1 MRAERVTR
9 YAERENRRINS
20 TQKIM
25 NKMISMM
32 VIAIAMLFS
41 SINMSAQSNNQQ
53 RLSREELAEK
63 QARHIAHELAL
74 DDATTQKYVATYCA
88 YQKEVW
94 ALGPRVKR
102 HSSANATEA
111 EAEQANKARMEQ
123 GQKILDLREKY
134 YKEYSKF
141 LTQKQIERAYE
152 LEQQVMRR
160 LVRHHRQGAGAMK
173 HRRPRTTR

>member
-1 MRAERVTR
+1 
-9 YAERENRRINS
+9 
-20 TQKIM
+20 
-25 NKMISMM
+25 M
-32 VIAIAMLFS
+32 VIAIAMLFTS
-41 SINMSAQSNNQQ
+41 NNTFAQSNNQQ

-102 HSSANATEA
+102 HQADNATEA

-123 GQKILDLREKY
+123 SQKVLALREKY

-160 LVRHHRQGAGAMK
+160 LAKHHRQGAGSMK
-173 HRRPRTTR
+173 NRRPNRNR

>member
-1 MRAERVTR
+1 M
-9 YAERENRRINS
+9 
-20 TQKIM
+20 
-25 NKMISMM
+25 
-32 VIAIAMLFS
+32 
-41 SINMSAQSNNQQ
+41 
-53 RLSREELAEK
+53 SREQLAEK

-74 DDATTQKYVATYCA
+74 DDATTQKYVTTYCA

-102 HSSANATEA
+102 HQADNATEA

-123 GQKILDLREKY
+123 SQKLLALREKY

-160 LVRHHRQGAGAMK
+160 LAKHHRQGAGSMK
-173 HRRPRTTR
+173 NRRPNRNR

>member
-1 MRAERVTR
+1 
-9 YAERENRRINS
+9 
-20 TQKIM
+20 
-25 NKMISMM
+25 M

-41 SINMSAQSNNQQ
+41 SNNTFAQSNNQQ

-63 QARHIAHELAL
+63 QARHIAHDLAL

-102 HSSANATEA
+102 HQSENATEA

-123 GQKILDLREKY
+123 SQKILDLREKY

-152 LEQQVMRR
+152 LEQQTMRR
-160 LVRHHRQGAGAMK
+160 LAKHHRQSTGGMDN
-173 HRRPRTTR
+173 RRSARNR

>member
-1 MRAERVTR
+1 
-9 YAERENRRINS
+9 
-20 TQKIM
+20 M

-41 SINMSAQSNNQQ
+41 SNNTFAQSNNQQ

-63 QARHIAHELAL
+63 QARHIAHDLAL
-74 DDATTQKYVATYCA
+74 DDAATQKYVATYCA

-102 HSSANATEA
+102 HQSENATEA

-123 GQKILDLREKY
+123 SQKILDLREKY

-141 LTQKQIERAYE
+141 LTPRQIQRVYE
-152 LEQQVMRR
+152 LEKKSMKR
-160 LVRHHRQGAGAMK
+160 LQKRAHISHHKKDRHSK
-173 HRRPRTTR
+173 HRRQS

>member
-1 MRAERVTR
+1 MRQLAT
-9 YAERENRRINS
+9 
-20 TQKIM
+20 
-25 NKMISMM
+25 MM
-32 VIAIAMLFS
+32 VIAIAMLFT

-53 RLSREELAEK
+53 RMSREQLAEK

-74 DDATTQKYVATYCA
+74 DDATTQKYVTTYCA

-102 HSSANATEA
+102 HQANATEA
-111 EAEQANKARMEQ
+111 EAEQANRARMEQ
-123 GQKILDLREKY
+123 SQKILALREKY

-152 LEQQVMRR
+152 LEQQMMRR
-160 LVRHHRQGAGAMK
+160 LARHHHRQSASGTGSPRRTSR
-173 HRRPRTTR
+173 HR

>member
-1 MRAERVTR
+1 MNSESKAEQVRTLPSRERVR
-9 YAERENRRINS
+9 P
-20 TQKIM
+20 M
-25 NKMISMM
+25 VNKMISMM

-41 SINMSAQSNNQQ
+41 SNNTFAQSNNQQ

-63 QARHIAHELAL
+63 QARHIAHDLAL

-102 HSSANATEA
+102 HQSENATEA

-123 GQKILDLREKY
+123 SQKILDLREKY

-152 LEQQVMRR
+152 LEQQTMRR
-160 LVRHHRQGAGAMK
+160 LARHHRQSTGGMDN
-173 HRRPRTTR
+173 RRSARNR